1 MPGRPEE
8 EGRAAR
14 VRPFL
19 GMGGTWRP
27 PEEDAPG
34 EAGLPDRA
42 VRPYLVTSGRVVSAA
57 VLPVETQ
64 VETTDRG
71 RRYRRRLSFEYRDLV
86 VLCAVPLAVA
96 EIAGRMRQ
104 HLGVIRVLVSDLE
117 RQGFVRTVLPEET
130 VDTDTILR
138 VMHGLRQR

>member
-1 MPGRPEE
+1 
-8 EGRAAR
+8 
-14 VRPFL
+14 
-19 GMGGTWRP
+19 
-27 PEEDAPG
+27 
-34 EAGLPDRA
+34 
-42 VRPYLVTSGRVVSAA
+42 
-57 VLPVETQ
+57 